1 MAKGSGGTRA
11 RMPASYKYA
20 PNFASHDSTI
30 EVHKRIASNAVARLR
45 RIINDKERDG
55 FTRDA
60 TQFKFGTLSNTLAKK
75 YQEVTGIKIINRDM
89 YTGASS
95 LFHHRGGNKA
105 ENGKETSFEDIANM
119 PMNIGTMDVYV
130 HSGAIV
136 FTDYKNKFV
145 LQPNQK
151 VKINREKTIVTN
163 HLSSSRVKD
172 KNAFDVEH
180 GYMKIK

>member
-11 RMPASYKYA
+11 RTPASN
-20 PNFASHDSTI
+20 PNFASHNNAI
-30 EVHKRIASNAVARLR
+30 EVHKRIAANAVARLR
-45 RIINDKERDG
+45 RIINDKARDG

-60 TQFKFGTLSNTLAKK
+60 TQFKFGTLSRGLAEK
-75 YQEVTGIKIINRDM
+75 YQELTGTKIINRDM

-95 LFHHRGGNKA
+95 LFHHRGGQKSDNNK
-105 ENGKETSFEDIANM
+105 ESPLEDIANM
-119 PMNIGTMDVYV
+119 PMDIGTMDVYI

-180 GYMKIK
+180 GYMRIK